1 MDLVYWDHS
10 YNKIL
15 LINMAVAIGL
25 FTSLRLF
32 SGRLAHIDSSKELFT
47 KDNPAF
53 GVSLAAVMFA
63 VTLMLTGVLYGNADV
78 NMLNSALATG
88 AYGIA
93 GIILMAL
100 TRIIFDK
107 IALPD
112 ISLRDEIRQGNMAIA
127 IADAGNVIATAIII
141 RSIMIWIADHSMEG
155 LVALLAGFAI
165 SQGILTG
172 TTFLRRKIF
181 SFVHTGKSIQDE
193 LQTGNI
199 ALGISFAGRKIG
211 TAIAISI
218 VASIIAYELYSLQTL
233 FIPWAIVS
241 VVMIL
246 VLKGLS
252 MVAERIILFGVDI
265 KHELIEQRNIA
276 VGTLRA
282 VIYISMAI
290 LLLEL

>member
-1 MDLVYWDHS
+1 MDIVYWDHS

-15 LINMAVAIGL
+15 LINMAVAVAL
-25 FTSLRLF
+25 FASLRVF
-32 SGRLAHIDSSKELFT
+32 SGRLAHIDSARELFT

-53 GVSLAAVMFA
+53 GISLAAVMFA
-63 VTLMLTGVLYGNADV
+63 VTLMLTGVLYGDVDV

-112 ISLRDEIRQGNMAIA
+112 ISLRDEIRNGNIAVA
-127 IADAGNVIATAIII
+127 IADAGNVIATAIIL
-141 RSIMIWIADHSMEG
+141 RSIMIWISDNSMEG
-155 LVALLAGFAI
+155 LIALLAGYLI

-172 TTFLRRKIF
+172 ATYARRRVF
-181 SFVHTGKSIQDE
+181 DLFYGGTSLQAE
-193 LQTGNI
+193 LQGGNI
-199 ALGISFAGRKIG
+199 AVALSFAGRKIG

-218 VASIIAYELYSLQTL
+218 VATIIAYDLYSLQNL
-233 FIPWAIVS
+233 FIPWALVS
-241 VVMIL
+241 VIMIL
-246 VLKGLS
+246 VLKVLS
-252 MVAERIILFGVDI
+252 FIAERVILYGADM
-265 KHELIEQRNIA
+265 KKELIEQRNIA

>member
-15 LINMAVAIGL
+15 FVNLGVAIAL
-25 FTSLRLF
+25 FASLRLF

-53 GVSLAAVMFA
+53 GISLASVMFA
-63 VTLMLTGVLYGNADV
+63 VTLMLTGVLYGDAEV

-112 ISLRDEIRQGNMAIA
+112 ISLRDEISNGNIA
-127 IADAGNVIATAIII
+127 VAVADAGNVIATAIII
-141 RSIMIWIADHSMEG
+141 RSIMIWIADNSMEG
-155 LVALLAGFAI
+155 LIALLAGYII

-172 TTFLRRKIF
+172 ATYFRRRVF
-181 SFVHTGKSIQDE
+181 SFFFPGKSMQAE
-193 LQTGNI
+193 LQGGNV
-199 ALGISFAGRKIG
+199 ALALSFAGRKIG

-218 VASIIAYELYSLQTL
+218 VASIIAYELYTLQNL
-233 FIPWAIVS
+233 FVPWAVVS
-241 VVMIL
+241 IIMIL
-246 VLKGLS
+246 VLKVLS
-252 MVAERIILFGVDI
+252 FVAERIILFGVDI
-265 KHELIEQRNIA
+265 KQELIEQRNIA
-276 VGTLRA
+276 VGALRA